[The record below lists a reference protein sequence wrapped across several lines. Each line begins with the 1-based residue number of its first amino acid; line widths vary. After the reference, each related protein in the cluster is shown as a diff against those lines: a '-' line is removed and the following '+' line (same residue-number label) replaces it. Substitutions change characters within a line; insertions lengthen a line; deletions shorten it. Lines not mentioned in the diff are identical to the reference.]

1 MQVRVWVR
9 APSAAPWKLQALGD
23 VRGILTPGR
32 QPRLQASNASTK
44 RRQQQRVVARRA
56 ATASPRGFG
65 GGEVAAGAAAAVAV
79 VSFFQPARSFISGWS
94 KDRLED
100 VEASCMVAAMEQV
113 GLAAPCRKQ
122 PAVQSAPPPPLPAG
136 SVLHQVFSLPLHAPP
151 PVIFPAAHTAHAA
164 HARLAARP
172 VASRGARLDLQRRC
186 RR

>member
-1 MQVRVWVR
+1 MR
-9 APSAAPWKLQALGD
+9 APSSAPWKLQALGD

-32 QPRLQASNASTK
+32 QPRLQASKASTK
-44 RRQQQRVVARRA
+44 RRQQQWVVARRA

-113 GLAAPCRKQ
+113 GLATRMQ
-122 PAVQSAPPPPLPAG
+122 PAVAWAS
-136 SVLHQVFSLPLHAPP
+136 SLPPSRCLLAVCCTKCSASPFMRLPP
-151 PVIFPAAHTAHAA
+151 SSF
-164 HARLAARP
+164 
-172 VASRGARLDLQRRC
+172 LQRMQRM
-186 RR
+186 RAWRQGLSPAE